1 MSPPPGSLG
10 ARHHHE
16 GHIVTVKL
24 IGITQPVIEGV
35 SSPQE
40 LLAYCARV
48 SNAANQLNHE
58 TGPKL
63 IKRLLTHKEWSPLE
77 MVSLTMEITTTRDIS
92 RQILRH
98 RSFSFQE
105 FSQRYSYVE
114 DKPWLRQTRMQDLKN
129 RQGSLPCDDYDVH
142 LAFQK
147 AQKDVWKKARI
158 EYDCAVKS
166 GISKEQAR
174 ALLPEGLTSTK
185 LYMSGTLRSW
195 YHYCALRMGEE
206 TQAEH
211 QLIARLAF
219 DVLVEH
225 FPVLYEAHLACID

>member
-105 FSQRYSYVE
+105 FSLRYSLPNE
-114 DKPWLRQTRMQDLKN
+114 LPELRQARDQHPTD
-129 RQGSLPCDDYDVH
+129 RQMSMPCDSASAQDDWNR
-142 LAFQK
+142 
-147 AQKDVWKKARI
+147 AQKRI
-158 EYDCAVKS
+158 WTNALEAYFAAVKR
-166 GISKEQAR
+166 GMAKEVAR
-174 ALLPEGLTSTK
+174 AVLPEGLNTTK
-185 LYMSGTLRSW
+185 IYMAGNLRSW
-195 YHYCALRMGEE
+195 YHYCALRMGPE
-206 TQAEH
+206 TQQEH

-219 DVLVEH
+219 DILVQH